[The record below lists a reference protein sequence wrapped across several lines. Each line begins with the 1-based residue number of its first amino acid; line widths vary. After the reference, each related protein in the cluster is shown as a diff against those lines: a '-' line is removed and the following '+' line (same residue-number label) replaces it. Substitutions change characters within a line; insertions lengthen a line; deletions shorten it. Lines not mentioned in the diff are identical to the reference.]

1 MKYNENYNITDE
13 RCKLDITF
21 KQFIKSI
28 IVLPSLDKNKINGG
42 KNNGRK

>member
-42 KNNGRK
+42 KK

>member
-21 KQFIKSI
+21 IDFVKQIWR
-28 IVLPSLDKNKINGG
+28 LLNKYGG
-42 KNNGRK
+42 